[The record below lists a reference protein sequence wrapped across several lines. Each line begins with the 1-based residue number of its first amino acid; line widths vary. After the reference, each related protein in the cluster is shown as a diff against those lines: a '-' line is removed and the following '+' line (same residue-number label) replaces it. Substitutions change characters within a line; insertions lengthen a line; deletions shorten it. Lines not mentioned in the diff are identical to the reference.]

1 MVCAVLFNSVDE
13 SGLSSMTMVSFELF
27 LIVFKHEGLRSAL
40 DQVKQTASDTRKT
53 RYLRTVWLYSRFV
66 NFAPLTRDCNLNHSL
81 SISKLD

>member
-13 SGLSSMTMVSFELF
+13 SGLSSMTMVSFELL

-53 RYLRTVWLYSRFV
+53 RYVRTVWLYFHKYITIILKYALHLIDV
-66 NFAPLTRDCNLNHSL
+66 CCL
-81 SISKLD
+81 

>member
-1 MVCAVLFNSVDE
+1 MVCAALFNSVDE

-53 RYLRTVWLYSRFV
+53 RYLRTVWLYCRFV
-66 NFAPLTRDCNLNHSL
+66 NFAPLTRDCNLNNSL